1 MQKIIEESLTFICFI
16 RSQVRS
22 NFNVMKNKNS
32 YDFIIKYQSLAKWKM
47 LPFLEFC
54 RWKILCSCVNFK
66 LNMSASF
73 CSFSCQKSWCFN
85 QQDGTVSFSLFIY
98 CARAI
103 KRGGFYS
110 KNIFW
115 TYALQC
121 IWPKFIHAH
130 IVKTNKIH
138 FNAPISG
145 CFKGCGYN
153 SGATFN
159 GADTVFIFD

>member
-1 MQKIIEESLTFICFI
+1 MTTYNAKNNWRDLTFICFI

-73 CSFSCQKSWCFN
+73 CSFSCQKSWYLN

-103 KRGGFYS
+103 KGRRFYS

-121 IWPKFIHAH
+121 L
-130 IVKTNKIH
+130 TKIH
-138 FNAPISG
+138 SCIYSKNRG
-145 CFKGCGYN
+145 N
-153 SGATFN
+153 SFQSTNFRL
-159 GADTVFIFD
+159 F